1 MPKQIKTDIKASATL
16 KSKPQKTNTDP
27 IAIFDSGVGGLS
39 IAQCIN
45 HRLPNENLLYVADT
59 LHAPYGDKTAEF
71 IQQRVNE
78 IAYWFIERN
87 AKAIVV
93 ACNTATV
100 NAIDQLRKNISIPVI
115 GVEPAIKPAVNL
127 SKNKKVA
134 ILVTKATAENQRFL
148 TLVAQYSHNSEV
160 IIQPCPGLVE
170 LIEQDKKNSPECE
183 LLLSKYLQP
192 LLDKGVDTIV
202 LGCTHYPLVK
212 GIINKICGE
221 NVIIMET
228 ALPVTEQLQRQL
240 ALHNL
245 INPSNKLGTTRF
257 YSSKHGD
264 MQQALF
270 THIWQQSLQLNSY
283 P

>member
-240 ALHNL
+240 AQHNL
-245 INPSNKLGTTRF
+245 INPSDKLGTTRF